1 MPTAVWNADA
11 VAYVPAFTVAVRTA
25 PAPTWTVNV
34 SLVPA
39 VTTMP
44 APLSCADV
52 PEAPN
57 TAPPKVPSSR
67 FWLPKRVEPEIRSIS
82 AVSWVTSAWAAV
94 RALTSLEPVLDA

>member
-1 MPTAVWNADA
+1 MADWKLAAVL
-11 VAYVPAFTVAVRTA
+11 YVPAATVAVRTG

-44 APLSCADV
+44 GPLSCADV
-52 PEAPN
+52 PEAPY
-57 TAPPKVPSSR
+57 TVPPKLPSNST
-67 FWLPKRVEPEIRSIS
+67 WLPNRVEAEIRSIS
-82 AVSWVTSAWAAV
+82 DVSWVTSAWAAV